1 MERKNFWKN
10 YRKVMK
16 IEEYKKLEKKIS
28 GYNFNQSY
36 KNINT
41 IMVALSYF
49 GNLTSIFLAYFFMS
63 KVITGAVGEGNTIFV
78 FIASLII
85 LAGIELL
92 KRDIFDKF
100 SIQYLKDKGI
110 SKLVMPLLIVSGIL
124 ISASFYSSL
133 SGAKEFSSKSSQIEM
148 VKKDQIKEFSDSIVD
163 VYNQKFTTYEIDIEG
178 HKESIKVKDEEQT
191 NINRSLS
198 ERGYLTRSERER
210 NTQLTQEKNFLYSEI
225 TRNEDKI
232 NELKS
237 ERDVIISK
245 YESEISKETDDKKSD
260 NSKNSL
266 IFIVL
271 STLIELV
278 ILAGVFFNQYY
289 KFRSYREFR
298 TKIEKD
304 PNYQK
309 WLLYDQ
315 ILTIVITDETKMN
328 QKLPSNKAIIESCK
342 VNDIIILP
350 KDVTD
355 FLKVLNNLGII
366 KSSGSAKYVIKIKEM
381 AQETLR
387 NNFNIE

>member
-1 MERKNFWKN
+1 
-10 YRKVMK
+10 MK

-328 QKLPSNKAIIESCK
+328 QKLPSNKAIIEYCK

-366 KSSGSAKYVIKIKEM
+366 KSSGSAKYVIKTKEM
-381 AQETLR
+381 SQETLR

>member
-1 MERKNFWKN
+1 
-10 YRKVMK
+10 MK
-16 IEEYKKLEKKIS
+16 IDEFKKLEKKIT

-36 KNINT
+36 KNVKN

-63 KVITGAVGEGNTIFV
+63 GVITGAIGEGNTVFV
-78 FIASLII
+78 FIASIII

-100 SIQYLKDKGI
+100 SIQYLKDSGVT
-110 SKLVMPLLIVSGIL
+110 KLVMPLLIVSGIL

-133 SGAKEFSSKSSQIEM
+133 TGAKEFSSKSDQLEL
-148 VKKDQIKEFSDSIVD
+148 VKKDQLKEYSDSI
-163 VYNQKFTTYEIDIEG
+163 TYIYSDRMSLINSEVESF
-178 HKESIKVKDEEQT
+178 KETFKEKDNEQT
-191 NINRSLS
+191 IINKALQ
-198 ERGYLTRSERER
+198 ERGYLTRSEKER
-210 NTQLTQEKNFLYSEI
+210 NNQLKEEKEFIFTQISNSE
-225 TRNEDKI
+225 NK
-232 NELKS
+232 LKEIKT
-237 ERDVIISK
+237 ERDDIIEK
-245 YESEISKETDDKKSD
+245 YSDEISKETDDKKKD

-266 IFIVL
+266 IFIIL
-271 STLIELV
+271 STIIEIV

-289 KFRSYREFR
+289 KFRSYKEFR
-298 TKIEKD
+298 NKIEKD

-315 ILTIVITDETKMN
+315 ILNIVVTEETKIN

-350 KDVTD
+350 KDVTN

-366 KSSGSAKYVIKIKEM
+366 KSSGSAKYVVKTKEI
-381 AQETLR
+381 AQEILR
-387 NNFNIE
+387 TNFNIE

>member
-10 YRKVMK
+10 YREVMK

-63 KVITGAVGEGNTIFV
+63 KVITGAVGDGNTIFV

-148 VKKDQIKEFSDSIVD
+148 VKKDQIKEFSDSIVG

-328 QKLPSNKAIIESCK
+328 QKLPSNKAIIEYCK

-366 KSSGSAKYVIKIKEM
+366 KSSGSAKYVIKTKEM
-381 AQETLR
+381 SQETLR

>member
-1 MERKNFWKN
+1 
-10 YRKVMK
+10 MK

>member
-1 MERKNFWKN
+1 M
-10 YRKVMK
+10 MK
-16 IEEYKKLEKKIS
+16 IEDFKKLEKKIT

-36 KNINT
+36 KNINS

-78 FIASLII
+78 FIASIII

-100 SIQYLKDKGI
+100 SIQSLKDGGI
-110 SKLVMPLLIVSGIL
+110 TKLVMPLMLVSMLL

-133 SGAKEFSSKSSQIEM
+133 TGAKEFSSKSDQLEL
-148 VKKDQIKEFSDSIVD
+148 VKKDQLKEYSDSINILYSDKISLVD
-163 VYNQKFTTYEIDIEG
+163 DEIKLY
-178 HKESIKVKDEEQT
+178 KESISDKDKEQAT
-191 NINRSLS
+191 INKALQ
-198 ERGYLTRSERER
+198 ERGNLTRSERER
-210 NTQLTQEKNFLYSEI
+210 NSQLREEKDFLFTQISNSENKLKSI
-225 TRNEDKI
+225 
-232 NELKS
+232 KS
-237 ERDVIISK
+237 ERDGIIEK
-245 YESEISKETDDKKSD
+245 YSEELSKETDGKKKD
-260 NSKNSL
+260 NSKNSI
-266 IFIVL
+266 IFIIL
-271 STLIELV
+271 STIIELV

-289 KFRSYREFR
+289 KFRSYKEFR
-298 TKIEKD
+298 NKIEKD

-315 ILTIVITDETKMN
+315 MLNIVITEETKIN

-366 KSSGSAKYVIKIKEM
+366 KSSGSARYVVKTRELSQDI
-381 AQETLR
+381 LR
-387 NNFNIE
+387 KNFNIE

>member
-1 MERKNFWKN
+1 
-10 YRKVMK
+10 MK
-16 IEEYKKLEKKIS
+16 IDEFKKLEKKIT

-36 KNINT
+36 KNVKN

-63 KVITGAVGEGNTIFV
+63 GVIKSAVGDGNMILV
-78 FIASLII
+78 FISSIVI

-100 SIQYLKDKGI
+100 SIQYLKDSGVT
-110 SKLVMPLLIVSGIL
+110 KLVMPLLIVSGIL

-133 SGAKEFSSKSSQIEM
+133 TGAKEFSSKSDQLEL
-148 VKKDQIKEFSDSIVD
+148 VKKDQLKEYSDSI
-163 VYNQKFTTYEIDIEG
+163 TYIYSDRISLINSEIESY
-178 HKESIKVKDEEQT
+178 KETFKEKDNEQT
-191 NINRSLS
+191 IINKALQ
-198 ERGYLTRSERER
+198 ERGYLTRSEKER
-210 NTQLTQEKNFLYSEI
+210 NNQLKEEKEFIFTQISNSE
-225 TRNEDKI
+225 NK
-232 NELKS
+232 LKEIKL
-237 ERDVIISK
+237 ERDDIIEK
-245 YESEISKETDDKKSD
+245 YSDEISKETDDKKKD

-266 IFIVL
+266 IFVIL
-271 STLIELV
+271 STIIELV

-289 KFRSYREFR
+289 KFRSYKEFR
-298 TKIEKD
+298 NKIEKD

-315 ILTIVITDETKMN
+315 ILNIVVTEETKIN

-350 KDVTD
+350 KDVTN

-366 KSSGSAKYVIKIKEM
+366 KSSGSAKYVVKTKEI
-381 AQETLR
+381 AQEILR
-387 NNFNIE
+387 TNFNIE

>member
-1 MERKNFWKN
+1 
-10 YRKVMK
+10 MK
-16 IEEYKKLEKKIS
+16 IEDFKKLEKKIT

-36 KNINT
+36 KNINS

-63 KVITGAVGEGNTIFV
+63 KVITGAVEGNAIFV
-78 FIASLII
+78 FIASIII

-100 SIQYLKDKGI
+100 SIQSLKDGGI
-110 SKLVMPLLIVSGIL
+110 TKLVMPLMLVSMLL

-133 SGAKEFSSKSSQIEM
+133 TGAKEFSSKSDQLEL
-148 VKKDQIKEFSDSIVD
+148 VKKDQLKEYSDSINILYSDKISLVD
-163 VYNQKFTTYEIDIEG
+163 DEIKLY
-178 HKESIKVKDEEQT
+178 KESISDKDKEQAT
-191 NINRSLS
+191 INKALQ
-198 ERGYLTRSERER
+198 ERGNLTRSERER
-210 NTQLTQEKNFLYSEI
+210 NSQLREEKEFLFTQISNSENKLKSI
-225 TRNEDKI
+225 
-232 NELKS
+232 KS
-237 ERDVIISK
+237 ERDGIIEK
-245 YESEISKETDDKKSD
+245 YSEELSKETDGKKKD
-260 NSKNSL
+260 NSKNSI
-266 IFIVL
+266 IFIIL
-271 STLIELV
+271 STIIELV

-289 KFRSYREFR
+289 KFRSYKEFR
-298 TKIEKD
+298 NKIEKD

-315 ILTIVITDETKMN
+315 MLNIVITEETKIN

-366 KSSGSAKYVIKIKEM
+366 KSSGSARYVVKTRELSQDI
-381 AQETLR
+381 LR
-387 NNFNIE
+387 KNFNIE

>member
-1 MERKNFWKN
+1 
-10 YRKVMK
+10 MK
-16 IEEYKKLEKKIS
+16 IDEFKKLEKKIT

-36 KNINT
+36 KNVKN

-63 KVITGAVGEGNTIFV
+63 GVIKSAVGDGNMILV
-78 FIASLII
+78 FISSIVV

-100 SIQYLKDKGI
+100 SIQYLKDSGVT
-110 SKLVMPLLIVSGIL
+110 KLVMPLLIVSGIL

-133 SGAKEFSSKSSQIEM
+133 TGAKEFSSKSDQLEL
-148 VKKDQIKEFSDSIVD
+148 VKKDQLKEYSDSI
-163 VYNQKFTTYEIDIEG
+163 TYIYSDRISLINSEIESY
-178 HKESIKVKDEEQT
+178 KETFKEKDNEQT
-191 NINRSLS
+191 DINKALQ
-198 ERGYLTRSERER
+198 ERGYLTRSEKER
-210 NTQLTQEKNFLYSEI
+210 NNQLKEEKEFIFTQISNSE
-225 TRNEDKI
+225 NK
-232 NELKS
+232 LKEIKL
-237 ERDVIISK
+237 ERDDIIEK
-245 YESEISKETDDKKSD
+245 YSDEISKETDDKKKD

-266 IFIVL
+266 IFIIL

-315 ILTIVITDETKMN
+315 ILAIVITDETKMN

-350 KDVTD
+350 KDVTN

-366 KSSGSAKYVIKIKEM
+366 KSSGSAKYVVKTKEI
-381 AQETLR
+381 AQEILR
-387 NNFNIE
+387 TNFNIE